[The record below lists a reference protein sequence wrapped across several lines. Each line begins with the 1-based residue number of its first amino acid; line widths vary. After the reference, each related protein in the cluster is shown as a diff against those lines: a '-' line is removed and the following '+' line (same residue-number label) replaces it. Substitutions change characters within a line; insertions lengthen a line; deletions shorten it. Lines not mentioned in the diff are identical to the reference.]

1 MIDAQEKRTALLA
14 RQVPESVL
22 LVLFAVFL
30 TAGAVLGY
38 SNGLGGRRVLAP
50 TAIMALLIVLIVF
63 IIIK

>member
-1 MIDAQEKRTALLA
+1 
-14 RQVPESVL
+14 
-22 LVLFAVFL
+22 VFL